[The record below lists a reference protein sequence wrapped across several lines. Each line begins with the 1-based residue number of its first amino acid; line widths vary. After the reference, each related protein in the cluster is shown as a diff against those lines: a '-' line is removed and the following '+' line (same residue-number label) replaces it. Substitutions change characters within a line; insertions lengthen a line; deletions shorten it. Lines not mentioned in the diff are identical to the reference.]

1 MIKYLLV
8 LSLVFGPASCKVSLV
23 PGYDSD
29 IVQLA
34 GSIAK
39 STDKLFLQ
47 IEDAKGPDRAYE
59 KYKEKYIDVQADLN
73 DLLRKEKLRTK
84 GAELVTIT
92 DNIITQ
98 FTKYR
103 ERHRSEDINIKDA
116 VLVLQRE
123 YISDHFNILLA
134 AEKAL
139 K

>member
-1 MIKYLLV
+1 MIKYLLI
-8 LSLVFGPASCKVSLV
+8 LSFVFGSPSCRVSIV

-47 IEDAKGPDRAYE
+47 IEDSKGTERAYE
-59 KYKEKYIDVQADLN
+59 KFKNKYIDVQADLN
-73 DLLRKEKLRTK
+73 DLLRKEKLRPKAT
-84 GAELVTIT
+84 ELVTIT
-92 DNIITQ
+92 DNISVQ
-98 FTKYR
+98 FNKYR
-103 ERHRSEDINIKDA
+103 ERHRTEDTAIKDA

-123 YISDHFNILLA
+123 YLSDHFNILLA